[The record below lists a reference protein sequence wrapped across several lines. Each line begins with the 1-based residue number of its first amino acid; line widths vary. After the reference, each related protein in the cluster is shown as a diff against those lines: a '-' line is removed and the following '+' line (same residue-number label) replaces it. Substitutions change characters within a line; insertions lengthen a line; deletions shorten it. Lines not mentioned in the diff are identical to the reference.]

1 MPLSTKE
8 IRVLEAELA
17 GHGKDD
23 SRIQPSILD
32 RSPKTA
38 MDIERIRDI
47 DKLGITPEEALEY
60 ALIKNNP
67 WVVAEAIQEHGL
79 SEYIETEEPEPEDAL
94 EYAIGNIPTNV
105 LTILLNTHG
114 YQPIPKR
121 KQALRD
127 NALINSH

>member
-32 RSPKTA
+32 RSPTA
-38 MDIERIRDI
+38 MTIQRITEI
-47 DKLGITPEEALEY
+47 DKLAITPEEALEY
-60 ALIKNNP
+60 ALIKNNS
-67 WVVAEAIQEHGL
+67 WTIIEAIQEHGL
-79 SEYIETEEPEPEDAL
+79 SGYLKPEDPAPEDAL
-94 EYAIGNIPTNV
+94 EYAIDNIPTNV
-105 LTILLNTHG
+105 LTTLLNAHG

-121 KQALRD
+121 KQAMRN
-127 NALINSH
+127 NALSKPY